1 MAKEE
6 KKKEDGDKK
15 EAKPETPPDEAA
27 QSSKKKKL
35 LIFGIGGAVA
45 LAAIGG
51 GTTFMLAGGSSGEHA
66 AKAPEAPPPDAEH
79 GAEKKAEAPEGKKE
93 GAEPKKEEGKG
104 EKKEEGKDEKKE
116 EGKDDKKPAA
126 KKGDVDDQNK
136 KIDGLDFGCTHN
148 FPMFNLNLGNPL
160 ENRFMRMEV
169 AVEFGC
175 GEEAKA
181 ELDRRGP
188 QLRDAINAV
197 ARRKTRE
204 FMLGPDGLDQLR
216 KEIHTKLNGILTHKV
231 DKVFITDLLIE

>member
-1 MAKEE
+1 MAKDE

-27 QSSKKKKL
+27 ASSKKKKL

-45 LAAIGG
+45 LAGIGG
-51 GTTFMLAGGSSGEHA
+51 GITFMLAGGKGGEHA
-66 AKAPEAPPPDAEH
+66 AKAPEGAPPDAGH
-79 GAEKKAEAPEGKKE
+79 GGEKKAEAPAETKKEGAEHKKE
-93 GAEPKKEEGKG
+93 GAEPKKEEAHG
-104 EKKEEGKDEKKE
+104 EKKAEG
-116 EGKDDKKPAA
+116 EGEKKPAA
-126 KKGDVDDQNK
+126 KKGDVDDKNK
-136 KIDGLDFGCTHN
+136 KIEGLDFGCTHN

-181 ELDRRGP
+181 ELERRAP

-216 KEIHTKLNGILTHKV
+216 KEIHTKLNGILTNKV